1 MESRKTHL
9 INEKG
14 DRKVVETRNAKK
26 EIKRLN
32 ESTNT
37 TYHIDVDWYWN
48 NGYIIAEE
56 GFKKIEGQLFDDGK
70 DRKDK
75 LTIEEAENLTI
86 EKVRKIYEHNGK
98 L

>member
-14 DRKVVETRNAKK
+14 EKLVVETRDFN
-26 EIKRLN
+26 I
-32 ESTNT
+32 SQQ
-37 TYHIDVDWYWN
+37 
-48 NGYIIAEE
+48 NG
-56 GFKKIEGQLFDDGK
+56 DGK
-70 DRKDK
+70 DSKDK